1 MSVERYGAGR
11 EIFLGLHGWANDIS
25 AFRSFAEFVPEERAS
40 FYAMDLPGCGSAQ
53 QLKDLSVDNVVD
65 EIVETINAMTV
76 NGLTLV
82 GHCGG
87 AIFALFA
94 AQRRRDLIRRVVMI
108 EPFAYLPKYFRLFI
122 SDGFG
127 RHAYNAT
134 FANPIGRWITN
145 QSLRGKRS
153 GNTDMTASFN
163 SVNHEVA
170 RKYLTLF
177 AEMGQAE
184 QFSNVQTKVDL
195 IYGRNSFGAV
205 KRSVKRLES
214 VLPNAQ
220 SFRIENGGHQ
230 LMGESADEVCNII
243 FSRGENVCRKK
254 EVGLENTRGK
264 FDQRIK

>member
-11 EIFLGLHGWANDIS
+11 EIFLGLHGWANDS
-25 AFRSFAEFVPEERAS
+25 RAFKSFAEFVPEEQVS

-65 EIVETINAMTV
+65 EIVETINAITI

-94 AQRRRDLIRRVVMI
+94 AQRRPDLIKRVVMI
-108 EPFAYLPKYFRLFI
+108 EPFAYLPKYFRIFL

-134 FANPIGRWITN
+134 FANPVGRWITN

-153 GNTDMTASFN
+153 NETDMTATFN
-163 SVNHEVA
+163 SVNHEVV

-177 AEMGQAE
+177 AEMGEPE
-184 QFSNVQTKVDL
+184 QFCNVETRVNL

-205 KRSVKRLES
+205 KRSVTRFES

-220 SFRIENGGHQ
+220 TFQLENGGHQ
-230 LMGESADEVCNII
+230 LMEESADELCDII
-243 FSRGENVCRKK
+243 FSPGEEIIQKK
-254 EVGLENTRGK
+254 EMWA
-264 FDQRIK
+264 